1 MDISRTLGGKFKP
14 KGRPQKT
21 SSEAARP
28 SADSVAKGPEKEL
41 NRGRRERERERERSA
56 DVWLDVARTKSEAVS
71 VQN

>member
-41 NRGRRERERERERSA
+41 NRGRRERERSA